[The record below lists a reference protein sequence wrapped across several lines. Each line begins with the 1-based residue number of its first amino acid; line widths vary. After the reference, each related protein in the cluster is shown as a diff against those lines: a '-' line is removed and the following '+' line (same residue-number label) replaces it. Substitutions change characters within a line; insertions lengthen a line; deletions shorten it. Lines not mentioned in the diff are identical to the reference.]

1 MASLVLT
8 DSSQLTSDSQH
19 LVCHLLGDY
28 LESIKRDFEKAGKM
42 YKTNCDELNFPRS
55 CYKFGNY
62 LVLGKG
68 RQEESHIGAFD
79 YFKKGC
85 DLGDADACLNAGLMK
100 VSSSPAVKMDKDHAQ
115 GLALLEKGCEKDHAF
130 CCYYISGI
138 FISGIKDTP
147 IQKDM
152 DKAFKYSTKACE
164 LGSIHACANLSQMYS
179 RGDGTPK
186 NPELA
191 ERFKKKAI
199 EMQDGLLKPSPT
211 LTFQEGVKPV

>member
-68 RQEESHIGAFD
+68 RQEESHIG
-79 YFKKGC
+79 
-85 DLGDADACLNAGLMK
+85 
-100 VSSSPAVKMDKDHAQ
+100 

>member
-1 MASLVLT
+1 M
-8 DSSQLTSDSQH
+8 
-19 LVCHLLGDY
+19 
-28 LESIKRDFEKAGKM
+28 
-42 YKTNCDELNFPRS
+42 
-55 CYKFGNY
+55 
-62 LVLGKG
+62 VLGKG
-68 RQEESHIGAFD
+68 RQVESHIEAFD
-79 YFKKGC
+79 YYKKGC

-100 VSSSPAVKMDKDHAQ
+100 VSSNPAVKMDKDHAQ

-138 FISGIKDTP
+138 FISGIKDTL

-152 DKAFKYSTKACE
+152 EKAFKYSLKACE

-199 EMQDGLLKPSPT
+199 EMQDEIIKPSPT
-211 LTFQEGVKPV
+211 LTFQEGAKPV